1 MCLPIRQDGTTAIHF
16 ISQLM
21 QKLYLN
27 PMNKTFPQI
36 LRAGLLVGTLDIAA
50 AMLYFFI
57 STGNKDVLIVVKYI
71 ASGVFGK
78 TAFSGGAEMIAAG
91 FLFHYLIA
99 LSFTAFFFWIYPHIK
114 TFAGYMLLSGIA
126 YGLFVW
132 AVMNLVIVP
141 LSRIGHRPFK
151 LVDAV
156 INLLIL
162 IVCMGIPLSIMA
174 NNFYRRK
181 GPPKEH

>member
-1 MCLPIRQDGTTAIHF
+1 
-16 ISQLM
+16 
-21 QKLYLN
+21 
-27 PMNKTFPQI
+27 MNKTFPQI
-36 LRAGLLVGTLDIAA
+36 LRSGLLVGTFDIAA

-57 STGNKDVLIVVKYI
+57 TTGNKDVFMVLKYV

-78 TAFSGGAEMIAAG
+78 TAISGGAEMIAAG

-99 LSFTAFFFWIYPHIK
+99 LAFTAFFFWVYPHIK
-114 TFAGYMLLSGIA
+114 PIAGYTLLSGIA

-141 LSRIGHRPFK
+141 LSRIGHRPFNP
-151 LVDAV
+151 VNAV

-162 IVCMGIPLSIMA
+162 ILCMGIPLAIMA
-174 NNFYRRK
+174 NNFYHRK
-181 GPPKEH
+181 HLQTSAVRHSL

>member
-1 MCLPIRQDGTTAIHF
+1 
-16 ISQLM
+16 
-21 QKLYLN
+21 
-27 PMNKTFPQI
+27 MNKTFPPI
-36 LRAGLLVGTLDIAA
+36 LRAGLLVGTFDIAA

-57 STGNKDVLIVVKYI
+57 NTGNKDVLMVLKYV

-78 TAFSGGAEMIAAG
+78 TAIAGGGEMIAAG

-99 LSFTAFFFWIYPHIK
+99 LFFTAFFFWIYPHIK
-114 TFAGYMLLSGIA
+114 PFVSYTILSGIA

-141 LSRIGHRPFK
+141 LSRIGHRPFNP
-151 LVDAV
+151 VNAV

-162 IVCMGIPLSIMA
+162 IVCMGIPLSLMA

-181 GPPKEH
+181 CLQVSATNHSL